1 MVCQVLLGA
10 LGWLVAHPPAPAVGR
25 NAVQGRVFDADLTER
40 QVRLALE
47 RSYRAR
53 ARMAP
58 DRRSRIELVDQ
69 ANALRPRTLL

>member
-10 LGWLVAHPPAPAVGR
+10 LGWITAHPPASAGAR
-25 NAVQGRVFDADLTER
+25 NLAQGRVFDADLTER
-40 QVRLALE
+40 EVRLALE

-53 ARMAP
+53 ARMAH

-69 ANALRPRTLL
+69 ANSLRPRTLL